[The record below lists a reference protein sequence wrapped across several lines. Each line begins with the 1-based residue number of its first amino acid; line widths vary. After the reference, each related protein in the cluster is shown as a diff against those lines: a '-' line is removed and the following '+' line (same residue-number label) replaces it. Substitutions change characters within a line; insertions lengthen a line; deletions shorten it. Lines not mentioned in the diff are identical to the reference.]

1 MKKIWITLLMLC
13 MPALAIAAD
22 SSLSFTPPPTDYS
35 VIFLGNIFGIV
46 DGVLHGTGSQ
56 VMGNLFGV
64 FNAAVL
70 ALGGIVVMYTLVVG
84 TMNTAQEGQM
94 LGQKWSSIW
103 IPVRATIGLAFLI
116 PKASGYCLMQIFVMW
131 VVVQGAGA
139 ADKVWN
145 SVLDY
150 LNRGGAIVKAQQ
162 SMNSTTSSDN
172 DAIITIATG
181 AQQILSGQVCMQ
193 GLQKLL
199 ETQHDNLLKAAEH
212 GSGSGKCSKQSLASG
227 GKSSPFVYFCNNP
240 VPDFIGSVNVI
251 TAANKG
257 FVSACSKDY
266 KQGSTGTKEVPMP
279 NFKGTIYADLNGYCG
294 TIKWNEFDPDLS
306 SSSTLSCQDIDTT
319 RQSRAV
325 AIQQMYSDLTST
337 AVEMIDNDPQLT
349 PRSSDTDA
357 NNYSDVARNQFGIP
371 LMDNGEPCDTPSS
384 KCVSWGPQ
392 TGENINQTLA
402 FTGFEFQNAMLDYNG
417 IMLPALTLQKQQ
429 NDSDAANKLKS
440 FIQGS
445 EEQGWIMA
453 GGYFF
458 NLVYLNGLVTSSSD
472 QVDDTSGLDG
482 SSFNVDDFASTPFDG
497 SCTTTLCKLFDGD
510 QSGVNKLAGLMN
522 GSTIGSETIT
532 PVVNTQATSKTD
544 IYSATTF
551 GFITNGS
558 MVHLPGQPGLNTPNF
573 KMNFNIQPG
582 QTLLSFPKKSF
593 SCGGRIF
600 GTCIA
605 RPIADAFYNKIFRG
619 IVNIVIAWVVSV
631 FNLMLQTF
639 LYVPLDLL
647 MVTFNNGVQ
656 LLETTMIHPIIA
668 LAYMGSSFI
677 NAGVDIWLNLI
688 TFSLIFGSVPVAGI
702 IFLVAIFLVLPFLAS
717 WLGVMVAVGWI
728 DAYYAPFIPYMIFTF
743 GSLAWFMAVI
753 ESMVAGPIIAL
764 GISHPEGHDALG
776 KAEQAIM
783 ILINVF
789 LRPSM
794 MIIGYIGSISLS
806 YVAVFVLNSGF
817 VQIMKFFIPSDGV
830 GDFWTAGVEDAG
842 VGNAWGGTY
851 EDSGWSNA
859 GSMDASNHA
868 GANLSS
874 PYYNWSAIYAS
885 FFCLVT
891 YTSLYLTVVQKSF
904 TLIHT
909 LPDKILRW
917 IGSQGESISQETA
930 QWSEDAKGQVKE
942 TGQETGKSSMKTGG
956 MPMGIIES
964 VTGMANKGG
973 SGGSTSAQ

>member
-1 MKKIWITLLMLC
+1 

-22 SSLSFTPPPTDYS
+22 GSLTFTPPPTDYS
-35 VIFLGNIFGIV
+35 VIFLGNIFGVV

-116 PKASGYCLMQIFVMW
+116 PKSSGYCLMQIFVMW

-162 SMNSTTSSDN
+162 SMNTTTSSDN

-181 AQQILSGQVCMQ
+181 AERILSGQVCMQ

-199 ETQHDNLLKAAEH
+199 ETQRENLLKSAEKN
-212 GSGSGKCSKQSLASG
+212 SGKCSKQALAKG
-227 GKSSPFVYFCNNP
+227 GRNNPFIYFCKNP
-240 VPDFIGSVNVI
+240 VPDFIGTVNVV
-251 TAANKG
+251 TEANKG
-257 FVSACSKDY
+257 WVSACNAEEY
-266 KQGSTGTKEVPMP
+266 ANVTTGTKEVQMP
-279 NFKGTIYADLNGYCG
+279 NFDGTIYASLNSYCG
-294 TIKWNEFDPDLS
+294 KIKWNDFNPDLS
-306 SSSTLSCQDIDTT
+306 SSTTLTCSDIDTT
-319 RQSRAV
+319 RQSRAI

-337 AVEMIDNDPQLT
+337 AVEMIDNDPQLS
-349 PRSSDTDA
+349 PRSGDSDN

-371 LMDNGEPCDTPSS
+371 LMDSGDPCEAPSS

-392 TGENINQTLA
+392 TGDDINQTLA

-429 NDSDAANKLKS
+429 NDSDTMNKLKS
-440 FIQGS
+440 FIKGS

-458 NLVYLNGLVTSSSD
+458 NLVYLNGLVTTYSD
-472 QVDDTSGLDG
+472 LVDGTSGLDG
-482 SSFNVDDFASTPFDG
+482 STFAIEDFAVSPFDS
-497 SCTTTLCKLFDGD
+497 SCSTTLCQLFEGNTD
-510 QSGVNKLAGLMN
+510 GVNKLVGLMN
-522 GSTIGSETIT
+522 GSTLGSETVS
-532 PVVNTQATSKTD
+532 PSVDTQAKAVTD
-544 IYSATTF
+544 TYSSTTF
-551 GFITNGS
+551 AFITNGS
-558 MVHLPGQPGLNTPNF
+558 MVHLPGQPGLSTPEF
-573 KMNFNIQPG
+573 KMNFNIQPN
-582 QTLLSFPKKSF
+582 QTLVNFPKKSF
-593 SCGGRIF
+593 SCGGKIF
-600 GTCIA
+600 GVCIGKNVG
-605 RPIADAFYNKIFRG
+605 DVMYNKVFRG
-619 IVNIVIAWVVSV
+619 IVDVMMSYVTST

-639 LYVPLDLL
+639 LYVPLDQL
-647 MVTFNNGVQ
+647 MVIFNNGVQ
-656 LLETTMIHPIIA
+656 LLESTMIHPIVA
-668 LAYMGSSFI
+668 LAYMGSAFI
-677 NAGVDIWLNLI
+677 NASVDIWLNLI
-688 TFSLIFGSVPVAGI
+688 TFSI
-702 IFLVAIFLVLPFLAS
+702 IFASIPWVGWIFLIAMFLVLPFLAS
-717 WLGVMVAVGWI
+717 WLGVMVGVGWI

-743 GSLAWFMAVI
+743 GSIAWFMAVI

-806 YVAVFVLNSGF
+806 YVSIFVLNSGF
-817 VQIMKFFIPSDGV
+817 VQIMKFFMPDGGV
-830 GDFWTAGVEDAG
+830 GDAWTGSGDAD
-842 VGNAWGGTY
+842 WGSSAS
-851 EDSGWSNA
+851 SGEN
-859 GSMDASNHA
+859 M
-868 GANLSS
+868 SS
-874 PYYNWSAIYAS
+874 PYVNWSAIYAS

-904 TLIHT
+904 GLIHT

-956 MPMGIIES
+956 IPMGIIES
-964 VTGMANKGG
+964 VTGTGSKGT
-973 SGGSTSAQ
+973 SSGSTSAT

>member
-1 MKKIWITLLMLC
+1 MKKIWISLLTLF
-13 MPALAIAAD
+13 MPALALAAD
-22 SSLSFTPPPTDYS
+22 GSLSFTPPPTDYS

-103 IPVRATIGLAFLI
+103 IPVRATTGLAFLI

-131 VVVQGAGA
+131 VVVQGVGA

-162 SMNSTTSSDN
+162 SMNSTTTSDN
-172 DAIITIATG
+172 SAIVAISTG
-181 AQQILSGQVCMQ
+181 AQQMLSGQVCMQ

-199 ETQHDNLLKAAEH
+199 ETQRENLLKIADH
-212 GSGSGKCSKQSLASG
+212 SGPCSKQSLAKG
-227 GKSSPFVYFCNNP
+227 GQNNPFLYFCKNP
-240 VPDFIGSVNVI
+240 VPDFIGTVNAI
-251 TAANKG
+251 TVENEG
-257 FVSACSKDY
+257 FVSACSSNY
-266 KQGSTGTKEVPMP
+266 SQGSTGTKEVDMP
-279 NFKGTIYADLNGYCG
+279 NFKGTIYADFNHYCG
-294 TIKWNEFDPDLS
+294 KIVWNEFDPDLS
-306 SSSTLSCQDIDTT
+306 SSTTLSCSDVDTT

-325 AIQQMYSDLTST
+325 AVQQMYSDLTST
-337 AVEMIDNDPQLT
+337 AVEMIDNDPQIT
-349 PRSSDTDA
+349 PRTGDTDS
-357 NNYSDVARNQFGIP
+357 NNYSIVARNQFGIP
-371 LMDNGEPCDTPSS
+371 LLENGQPCGGPSEQ
-384 KCVSWGPQ
+384 CVSWGPQ
-392 TGENINQTLA
+392 TGDNINQTLA
-402 FTGFEFQNAMLDYNG
+402 FTGFEFQDSILDYNG

-429 NDSDAANKLKS
+429 QDSDSANKLKS

-458 NLVYLNGLVTSSSD
+458 NLVYLNGLVTEYSD
-472 QVDDTSGLDG
+472 LVDGTSGLDG
-482 SSFNVDDFASTPFDG
+482 SKFSVEDFATKPFDS
-497 SCTTTLCKLFDGD
+497 SCSTTMCKLFEGD
-510 QSGVNKLAGLMN
+510 KSGVEQLAGLMDGN
-522 GSTIGSETIT
+522 TVGSETIS
-532 PVVNTQATSKTD
+532 PIVDTQASARVDT
-544 IYSATTF
+544 YSATTF

-558 MVHLPGQPGLNTPNF
+558 LVHLPGQPGLHTPEF

-582 QTLLSFPKKSF
+582 QSLLTFPKMSF
-593 SCGGRIF
+593 GCGGKIF
-600 GTCIA
+600 GVCIGKN
-605 RPIADAFYNKIFRG
+605 IANVMYNNIFRG
-619 IVNIVIAWVVSV
+619 IVNIVISFITST

-639 LYVPLDLL
+639 LYVPLDQL
-647 MVTFNNGVQ
+647 MVIFNNGVQ
-656 LLETTMIHPIIA
+656 LLETTMIHPIVA
-668 LAYMGSSFI
+668 LAYMGSAFI
-677 NAGVDIWLNLI
+677 NASVDIWLNLI
-688 TFSLIFGSVPVAGI
+688 SFSIIFGSIPVAGI
-702 IFLVAIFLVLPFLAS
+702 LFLIAIFLVLPFLAS
-717 WLGVMVAVGWI
+717 WLGVMVGVGWI

-743 GSLAWFMAVI
+743 GSIAWLMAVI

-764 GISHPEGHDALG
+764 GVSHPEGHDALG

-783 ILINVF
+783 ILINLF

-806 YVAVFVLNSGF
+806 YVSIFILNSGF
-817 VQIMKFFIPSDGV
+817 VQIMKFFMPDGGVSDAWTGG
-830 GDFWTAGVEDAG
+830 GDA
-842 VGNAWGGTY
+842 
-851 EDSGWSNA
+851 SGWSNV
-859 GSMDASNHA
+859 SMDSSKQA
-868 GANLSS
+868 GTGSSS
-874 PYYNWSAIYAS
+874 PYTNWSAIYAS

-904 TLIHT
+904 GLIHT

-930 QWSEDAKGQVKE
+930 QWSEDTKGQAKE
-942 TGQETGKSSMKTGG
+942 AGQETGKSSMKTGG
-956 MPMGIIES
+956 IPMGIIEGLAG
-964 VTGMANKGG
+964 TGSKSTAGG
-973 SGGSTSAQ
+973 GLSST